1 MLILD
6 YIEDNAIFKCG
17 GRDLHFYLES
27 YILKNTN
34 KQKKSK
40 NVKNLKKI
48 SLLLFLFLS
57 LRMPFQLSRIIL
69 YL

>member
-27 YILKNTN
+27 YIEKY
-34 KQKKSK
+34 KKISK
-40 NVKNLKKI
+40 NVKNNKNFVAFIESLSHVLGEII
-48 SLLLFLFLS
+48 SS
-57 LRMPFQLSRIIL
+57 S
-69 YL
+69 